1 MSTLKPVVLGVLML
15 SACTSDTIPARA
27 AWIQQELVAE
37 NELWIQRNPDW
48 VAAKFLKMVED
59 PYDHMRGTTRLFYR
73 DILTRGEDRAQTR
86 FALTRAAATVMIVGD
101 PHPENFGTLP
111 GTRETRGTL
120 WGFNDLDG
128 SNYGPYIL
136 DVRRMALGIVQL
148 ASSMSG
154 CDALCLASLAER
166 TATGYILELERLA
179 TGLPPSPLTSALHQA
194 VEDEALEEGQE
205 QKRFN
210 KYIETTDSGQLRITR
225 FDGEDFSEKTHADL
239 SAEESA
245 QLHRLIEQLNQNLGK
260 PLTVID
266 GIRRY
271 GSGVNSLPA
280 VRFIALVKADD
291 EPFMLEVRE
300 VRDPVPSTTDFNT
313 QPLFGSNID
322 RLRIF
327 AEHFWSPRA
336 DPHFYGLSDGPMHFR
351 TRTYNSW
358 AQGFDHEKVIEA
370 WEDDEFDFTDLN
382 EFAEVFGR
390 SLAQAH
396 ASGQTADGEQALNVI
411 LADLQD
417 GGPVEFLHEIV
428 RHSGTDFRQLN
439 ADRETLAWLID
450 NYGPILGGGDSIPD
464 FK

>member
-1 MSTLKPVVLGVLML
+1 MSTLKPVVLGVLIV

-37 NELWIQRNPDW
+37 NEIWIQRNPDW
-48 VAAKFLKMVED
+48 VAAKFQRMVDD
-59 PYDHMRGTTRLFYR
+59 PYDYLRGTTRLFYR
-73 DILTRGEDRAQTR
+73 DILTHGEDRALTRFTQTR
-86 FALTRAAATVMIVGD
+86 APATVMVVGD

-111 GTRETRGTL
+111 GTREAESTL

-128 SNYGPYIL
+128 SNYGPYLL
-136 DVRRMALGIVQL
+136 DVRRMALGIVQIVSQL
-148 ASSMSG
+148 SR
-154 CDALCLASLAER
+154 CDSQCLEAIAER
-166 TATGYILELERLA
+166 AGTGYLLEIEQLA

-194 VEDEALEEGQE
+194 VEEEALEEGQE
-205 QKRFN
+205 RKRFN
-210 KYIETTDSGQLRITR
+210 KYVETADSGQLRFKR
-225 FDGEDFSEKTHADL
+225 FDGEGFSEKTHADL
-239 SAEESA
+239 SAEETA
-245 QLHRLIEQLNQNLGK
+245 QLNRLLEQLNQNLEK

-300 VRDPVPSTTDFNT
+300 VGDPVPSITDFNT
-313 QPLFGSNID
+313 QPLFDSNID
-322 RLRIF
+322 RLRIL
-327 AEHFWSPRA
+327 ADHFWSPGS

-370 WEDDEFDFTDLN
+370 WEDNEFDLTDLN
-382 EFAEVFGR
+382 KFAEVFGR

-396 ASGQTADGEQALNVI
+396 ASGQTADGEHALDVI
-411 LADLQD
+411 LADLQA
-417 GGPVEFLHEIV
+417 GGPVEFLREIV
-428 RHSGTDFRQLN
+428 RHSGADFRQLN

-450 NYGPILGGGDSIPD
+450 NHGPLLGGGDSIPD